1 MDNMIG
7 KTVGSYRIT
16 EEIGNGGMGRVY
28 RAIHLTLDRVVAMK
42 MIHPGLLGDLE
53 LISRFYK
60 EAKIQAQLN
69 HPNIVTVYDFL
80 EVSGGY
86 FIIMEYVNG
95 ESLGKVLSKQGPFET
110 HVAVSIFRQ
119 ILDGIGYA
127 HSKGVIHRD
136 IKPNNFIL
144 TPSFVKITDF
154 GIAQIICDTGV
165 TMTGA
170 VLGTP
175 KYMSPEQIL
184 GRKIDHIS
192 DIYSLGITFYEMVTG
207 SVPFTSDN
215 SSDYEIKRG
224 HIELP
229 PPLLSEINPDISGE
243 LENIVLKALSKTPEE
258 RFQTADEFRLALEKI
273 YENKKEAMPIGRGS
287 LNSVNMD
294 SRDSLNETVIMKK
307 DSSENLYEE
316 EEDFDEKGDLNI
328 TPYPTLLLSIHRDK
342 RTGFLILDS
351 EMKLRVYFLEGFIV
365 FVEGWYP
372 PLALGQILVDSSKI
386 TDADRERGLSLAL
399 RARLR
404 IGEILIEMGKISPHE
419 LNSTLETQIKEK
431 LIEGFRFTD
440 GFYGF
445 RETKNFTIEAMY
457 KINPVQVVYEGV
469 NRFIRN
475 GEIPQ
480 NSFYDMNSS
489 VVPNPDIKEE
499 LKNLVFQSTKELKL
513 VDLIRGK
520 LSLKEII
527 SISPINASD
536 TLRLLYFLC
545 LAGLVKI
552 GDKDFAFEEK
562 RKLKKD
568 ITPTSDRTEL
578 MTEQEIKKLREQVSF
593 REHLKKH

>member
-192 DIYSLGITFYEMVTG
+192 DIYSLGITFYEMVIG

-243 LENIVLKALSKTPEE
+243 LENIVLKALSKRPEE

-273 YENKKEAMPIGRGS
+273 YENKKEAMPIGRDS
-287 LNSVNMD
+287 LNLVNMD
-294 SRDSLNETVIMKK
+294 SRDSLNETVVMKI

-316 EEDFDEKGDLNI
+316 EGDFDEKGDLNI

-527 SISPINASD
+527 SISPINTSD

-545 LAGLVKI
+545 LADLVKI

-578 MTEQEIKKLREQVSF
+578 MSEQEIKKLREQVSF